1 MPDLQ
6 LLPPSLT
13 ASAGPLREA
22 GLLLR
27 ALADDRRGL
36 EHLGDGSPDPA
47 VRTALRSFIETW
59 ELALWDLSARTLTLS
74 DDLRRC
80 AEDYALADSGLGRD
94 VPGWLPVQAGQG
106 VLR

>member
-13 ASAGPLREA
+13 AAAGPLREA

-36 EHLGDGSPDPA
+36 EHLGDGRPDPA
-47 VRTALRSFIETW
+47 VRAALRAFVEAW
-59 ELALWDLSARTLTLS
+59 ELALWDLSARTLSLS

-80 AEDYALADSGLGRD
+80 AENYALADSGLGRD
-94 VPGWLPVQAGQG
+94 VPGLLPVPAGEG
-106 VLR
+106 VMR

>member
-13 ASAGPLREA
+13 AAAGPLREA
-22 GLLLR
+22 GLLLQ

-36 EHLGDGSPDPA
+36 EHLGGGSPDPA
-47 VRTALRSFIETW
+47 VRTALRSFIEAW
-59 ELALWDLSARTLTLS
+59 ELALWDLSARMLTLS

-80 AEDYALADSGLGRD
+80 AENYALADSGLGHD
-94 VPGWLPVQAGQG
+94 IPGWLPVQAGQG